1 MWLRTGRTF
10 ALGRPELRTQQASP
24 LSVAIDAH
32 MVGTHETGN
41 ETYVV
46 QLTSA
51 LARLGGYDYK
61 LYTPRPQAIPSQ
73 IAASECVSIHSF
85 GNVPAFV
92 RIPWLYPRMVGEDG
106 VGLLHMTY
114 MAPPRLRCPLVLSIH
129 DVSYKVYP
137 QFFSPR
143 VRLLLAMLVGPGIRR
158 AARIV
163 TISESSKRDI
173 IRFYGVRPEKIVVTP
188 LAAGSQYM
196 PQPADEVA
204 RVLRSHNLS
213 GRYVLAVG
221 DKQPRKNLSRLVRAF
236 STIALEMPD
245 VMLVIVGQSG
255 WQGSEVGQ
263 TVKSLGLN
271 TRVRFTGFV
280 PDSDLPA
287 LYSGADVFCY
297 PSLYEGFGLPPLE
310 AMACGAPTVTSNT
323 SSLPEVVGD
332 AALTVD
338 PLSVGEMVGALRNL
352 LADSTKR
359 QEYGRRALHQAALFS
374 WDRTA
379 RLTRD
384 AYDKITGVVR

>member
-1 MWLRTGRTF
+1 M
-10 ALGRPELRTQQASP
+10 
-24 LSVAIDAH
+24 AIDAH
-32 MVGTHETGN
+32 MVGAHETGN

-46 QLTSA
+46 HLASA
-51 LARLGGYDYK
+51 LARLGGYKYK
-61 LYTPRPQAIPSQ
+61 LYTPRPHAIPPQ

-92 RIPWLYPRMVGEDG
+92 RIPWLYPRMAAEDG

-114 MAPPRLRCPLVLSIH
+114 MAPLRLRCPLVLSIH

-143 VRLLLAMLVGPGIRR
+143 VRLLLALLVGPGIRR
-158 AARIV
+158 AARVV

-204 RVLRSHNLS
+204 RVLRAHNLS

-221 DKQPRKNLSRLVRAF
+221 NKQPRKNLSRLVRAF

-245 VMLVIVGQSG
+245 VILVIVGQSG
-255 WQGSEVGQ
+255 WQGSEVEQ
-263 TVKSLGLN
+263 TVNSLGLN

-280 PDSDLPA
+280 PDVDLPT

-310 AMACGAPTVTSNT
+310 AMACGAPTITSNT

-338 PLSVGEMVGALRNL
+338 PLSVEQLVGALRSL

-359 QEYGRRALHQAALFS
+359 QEYGRRALQQAALFS

-384 AYDKITGVVR
+384 AYDRITGVVR

>member
-1 MWLRTGRTF
+1 M
-10 ALGRPELRTQQASP
+10 GRPEPGTQQAAP

-46 QLTSA
+46 QLASA
-51 LARLGGYDYK
+51 LARLGGYEYK
-61 LYTPRPQAIPSQ
+61 LYTPLPQAIPQQ

-92 RIPWLYPRMVGEDG
+92 RIPWLYPRMAAEDG

-114 MAPPRLRCPLVLSIH
+114 MAPPRLPCPLVLSIH

-143 VRLLLAMLVGPGIRR
+143 VRLLLALLVGPGIRR

-163 TISESSKRDI
+163 TISENSKRDI
-173 IRFYGVRPEKIVVTP
+173 IRFYGVQSEKIVVTP
-188 LAAGSQYM
+188 LAAGLQYM
-196 PQPADEVA
+196 PQSADEVA

-221 DKQPRKNLSRLVRAF
+221 NKQPRKNLPRLVRAF

-255 WQGSEVGQ
+255 WQGSEVAQ
-263 TVKSLGLN
+263 TVNSLSLN

-280 PDSDLPA
+280 PDTDLPA

-297 PSLYEGFGLPPLE
+297 PSLYEGFGLSPLE

-332 AALTVD
+332 AALTID
-338 PLSVGEMVGALRNL
+338 PLSVEEMVGALRNL

-359 QEYGRRALHQAALFS
+359 QEYGRRALRQAALFS
-374 WDRTA
+374 WDKTA

-384 AYDKITGVVR
+384 AYDRITGVVR

>member
-1 MWLRTGRTF
+1 
-10 ALGRPELRTQQASP
+10 
-24 LSVAIDAH
+24 VAIDAH

-85 GNVPAFV
+85 GNIPAFV
-92 RIPWLYPRMVGEDG
+92 RIPWLYPRMAAEDG